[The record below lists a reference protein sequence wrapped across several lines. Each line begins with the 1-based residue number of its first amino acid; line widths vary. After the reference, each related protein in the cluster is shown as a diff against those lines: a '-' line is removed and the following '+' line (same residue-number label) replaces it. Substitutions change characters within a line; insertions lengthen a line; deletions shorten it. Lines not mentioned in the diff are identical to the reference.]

1 MKLNKSQKKSTHT
14 VTEKRSCTDMSAKA
28 YHMFSIACMAKKGNV
43 RAKSS
48 NTSRGQPPLLDSIRI
63 LFQEPEE
70 TEMPYI
76 KKTCRAGKTKEYE
89 FYYSYRFDQKG
100 GSRKKKANRTP
111 DAQKQVNRRMAEKK
125 LTRLMNANFSGEDYY
140 ITLSYRKEERP
151 DREELNRD
159 IKRILRKMR
168 KHYRQEGLELKY
180 IWTAEKGTRGGAHI
194 HIVVNGINNI
204 SQFIRGL
211 WEKGWICI
219 KPLDKSGQYRKLAG
233 YFIKYSD
240 RTMKTEKGFIN
251 KRYCSS
257 KNLMIPEPEKRII
270 RGRNAYNHKIEV
282 PAGWYVDKE
291 SIKEAWHEVTG
302 YMYFSY
308 TLVQFS
314 DNKTDW
320 TIETEESYILNLETG
335 EVEIKER
342 RTDRGKSAKKNNK
355 NLAEASGRGHRNCM
369 GS

>member
-1 MKLNKSQKKSTHT
+1 
-14 VTEKRSCTDMSAKA
+14 
-28 YHMFSIACMAKKGNV
+28 
-43 RAKSS
+43 
-48 NTSRGQPPLLDSIRI
+48 
-63 LFQEPEE
+63 
-70 TEMPYI
+70 MPYI
-76 KKTCRAGKTKEYE
+76 KKTCRAGRTKEYE

-111 DAQKQVNRRMAEKK
+111 EAQKQVNRRMAEKK

-140 ITLSYRKEERP
+140 LTLSYRKEERP

-159 IKRILRKMR
+159 IRRLLRKMR
-168 KHYRQEGLELKY
+168 KCYRQEGRELKY
-180 IWTAEKGTRGGAHI
+180 IWTAEKGTRGAAHI

-204 SQFIRGL
+204 SQMIRGL

-219 KPLDKSGQYRKLAG
+219 KPLDNSGQYRKLAG

-257 KNLMIPEPEKRII
+257 RNLMIPEPEKRII
-270 RGRNAYNHKIEV
+270 RGRNVYNHRIEV

-291 SIKEAWHEVTG
+291 SIREAWHEVTG

-308 TLVQFS
+308 TLVQLPDYKS
-314 DNKTDW
+314 ERVRDL
-320 TIETEESYILNLETG
+320 EESYILNLETG
-335 EVEIKER
+335 EVEIKEKR
-342 RTDRGKSAKKNNK
+342 REKRYEANRSVKRKSK
-355 NLAEASGRGHRNCM
+355 
-369 GS
+369 

>member
-1 MKLNKSQKKSTHT
+1 MGAGRE
-14 VTEKRSCTDMSAKA
+14 EK
-28 YHMFSIACMAKKGNV
+28 
-43 RAKSS
+43 
-48 NTSRGQPPLLDSIRI
+48 
-63 LFQEPEE
+63 
-70 TEMPYI
+70 MPYI
-76 KKTCRAGKTKEYE
+76 RTTCRAGLTKEYE

-100 GSRKKKANRTP
+100 GSRKKKENRTP
-111 DAQKQVNRRMAEKK
+111 EVQRQVNRRMAEKK

-140 ITLSYRKEERP
+140 LTLSYRKEERP
-151 DREELNRD
+151 DRETLNRD
-159 IKRILRKMR
+159 IRTLLRKMR
-168 KHYRQEGLELKY
+168 KRYRKEGLELKY
-180 IWTAEKGTRGGAHI
+180 IWTAEKGERGAAHI

-204 SQFIRGL
+204 SHIIRDL
-211 WEKGWICI
+211 WEKGWISI

-240 RTMKTEKGFIN
+240 KTMKTEQGFIN

-257 KNLMIPEPEKRII
+257 RNLHIPEPEKRVI
-270 RGRNAYNHKIEV
+270 RGRNAYSHKIEV

-308 TLVQFS
+308 TLVKLP
-314 DNKTDW
+314 DHKAGRARAPE
-320 TIETEESYILNLETG
+320 ETYILNLETG

-342 RTDRGKSAKKNNK
+342 RTDRGKSAKKNSK
-355 NLAEASGRGHRNCM
+355 NLAVTSGRSNRNCM